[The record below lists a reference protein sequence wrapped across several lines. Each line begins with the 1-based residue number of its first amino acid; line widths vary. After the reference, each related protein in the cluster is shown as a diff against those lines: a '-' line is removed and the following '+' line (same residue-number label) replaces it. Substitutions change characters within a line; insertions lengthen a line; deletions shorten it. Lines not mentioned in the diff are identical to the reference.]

1 MNETT
6 ATTSS
11 DLEQTLVRL
20 NPNQGHVVVANRA
33 TGNLS
38 ILHESTGQVLGTV
51 DLPAGDGTGDPTY
64 IAALNRTNEVAVADR
79 ANNQIVF
86 FDRSTYEITDTVAT
100 GAGNFHMW
108 VDLKETQLWVVNDID
123 NTLTVIDPKTK
134 TELER
139 VPLPESLIGPNARPH
154 DVILDPAGHYA
165 YVSIL
170 QDDNPD
176 ADLLL
181 KIDTET
187 FEVVGSAEVGKDPH
201 VSLAPEHNLL
211 YVLSQD
217 SDRIDIF
224 DRRGPNLEQVGSI
237 DQPGAH
243 GVTASPDGQYLYTT
257 NLPGGGDNGLFV
269 IDTVTNQIV
278 GDLNG
283 VDTPFPVP
291 HNVAVTNDGEHLF
304 VTHSGASASAIS
316 VYSLDHPSLPV
327 WQSSV
332 DGQGLNPFGLAYVP
346 ADQDELFV
354 CGDTDD
360 LLKAGRGHDTVFGGA
375 GNDSLWGQGGND
387 TLLGEADD
395 DHLRGNGGD
404 DVLIG
409 GLGDDFLS
417 GGGGDDL
424 LIGVQV
430 DALTPGQ
437 GEVDTY
443 RGGAGADTFVLGDA
457 LAIHY
462 DDGDDQSLG
471 FGDYALIK
479 DFKLNQQD
487 VIRLH
492 GSADFYELGV
502 IQGDTAIFYTG
513 MGQTAELIGIV
524 QNVTDLDLTSA
535 AFEYATV

>member
-20 NPNQGHVVVANRA
+20 NPNQGHIVVANRA

-51 DLPAGDGTGDPTY
+51 DLPAGDTIIGDPTY
-64 IAALNRTNEVAVADR
+64 VATLNRTNEVAVADR

-86 FDRSTYEITDTVAT
+86 FDRSTYEVTDTIAT

-154 DVILDPAGHYA
+154 DVILDPAGQYA

-224 DRRGPNLEQVGSI
+224 DRRGALLEQVGSI
-237 DQPGAH
+237 HQPGAH
-243 GVTASPDGQYLYTT
+243 GVTASPNGQYLYTT

-278 GDLNG
+278 GDPDG
-283 VDTPFPVP
+283 VDTPLYVECWKQETVP
-291 HNVAVTNDGEHLF
+291 
-304 VTHSGASASAIS
+304 
-316 VYSLDHPSLPV
+316 
-327 WQSSV
+327 
-332 DGQGLNPFGLAYVP
+332 
-346 ADQDELFV
+346 
-354 CGDTDD
+354 
-360 LLKAGRGHDTVFGGA
+360 
-375 GNDSLWGQGGND
+375 
-387 TLLGEADD
+387 LLGIKARGEASVAASI
-395 DHLRGNGGD
+395 HLHKSSKNRL
-404 DVLIG
+404 VRLQRPYR
-409 GLGDDFLS
+409 
-417 GGGGDDL
+417 
-424 LIGVQV
+424 QV
-430 DALTPGQ
+430 GAKKMKPMVIVEGCPRSRH
-437 GEVDTY
+437 EFISTY
-443 RGGAGADTFVLGDA
+443 R
-457 LAIHY
+457 
-462 DDGDDQSLG
+462 
-471 FGDYALIK
+471 
-479 DFKLNQQD
+479 
-487 VIRLH
+487 
-492 GSADFYELGV
+492 
-502 IQGDTAIFYTG
+502 IQ
-513 MGQTAELIGIV
+513 
-524 QNVTDLDLTSA
+524 LDW
-535 AFEYATV
+535 Y